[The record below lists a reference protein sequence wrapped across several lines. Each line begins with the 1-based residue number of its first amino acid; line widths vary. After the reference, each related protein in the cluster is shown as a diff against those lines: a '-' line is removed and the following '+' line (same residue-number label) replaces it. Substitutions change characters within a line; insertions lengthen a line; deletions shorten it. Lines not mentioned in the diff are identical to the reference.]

1 MQQIVEFLGYL
12 QKVKVAHKDLK
23 LENILVTAEMK
34 IKVIDFDFAENTSS
48 GKLSKDYGGTKVYM
62 APEVLANK
70 AHDGHRADMYAAGVI
85 LFAIVVGSFPFSKA
99 DDNGYKLFCSN
110 PKQWTAI
117 FLNGYSDDFIELMKS
132 MLHLDPELR
141 PSV

>member
-1 MQQIVEFLGYL
+1 MEYVDGPTMYDFLQGNGGQLGEEGGWYFMQQIVEFLGYL

-34 IKVIDFDFAENTSS
+34 IKVIDFDFAENTTS

-110 PKQWTAI
+110 PK
-117 FLNGYSDDFIELMKS
+117 
-132 MLHLDPELR
+132 
-141 PSV
+141 